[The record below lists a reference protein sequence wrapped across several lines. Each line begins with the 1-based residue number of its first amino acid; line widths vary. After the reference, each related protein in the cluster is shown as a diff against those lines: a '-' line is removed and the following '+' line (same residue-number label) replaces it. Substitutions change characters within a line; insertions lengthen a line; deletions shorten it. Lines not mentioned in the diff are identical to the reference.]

1 VVELS
6 NRVAAG
12 LLVGVV
18 EVLWLGAGPRLPK
31 KKPEVVLPPPLLP
44 PPPNRF
50 DVCVCPLDGCSDD
63 LFGVERAEKAV
74 EDDALVDGWLFCGP
88 G

>member
-1 VVELS
+1 MVELP

-12 LLVGVV
+12 LLVGVI
-18 EVLWLGAGPRLPK
+18 EVVWLGAEPRLLEE
-31 KKPEVVLPPPLLP
+31 KPEVVLPPPLP

-50 DVCVCPLDGCSDD
+50 DVCVCPLDGCSVD
-63 LFGVERAEKAV
+63 LFGVERVEKAV
-74 EDDALVDGWLFCGP
+74 KDDALVDGWLLCDP